1 VSQNRGGN
9 NVVPRNIPLEKNIA
23 TSIGSIKIM
32 TVVGIGREQIRGAN
46 NVGATHLIIGDEMGV
61 ERALWRQSTGPNHLW
76 LNYNLNV
83 E

>member
-32 TVVGIGREQIRGAN
+32 TVVGIGREQIRGTN
-46 NVGATHLIIGDEMGV
+46 NIRASHLIIDEMGV
-61 ERALWRQSTGPNHLW
+61 ERALWRQGIGPNHLW